1 MYHCFHQFIVFSLG
15 NIWAHHGFQRENIQH
30 TNVHLVVPDTHA
42 VLKVWLKYIYIY
54 IYIYMSGKWNIDPCK
69 THFAECG
76 SRKKSY
82 IRVIHIYFVNN
93 TLL

>member
-15 NIWAHHGFQRENIQH
+15 NIWAHHGFQRENIQY

-42 VLKVWLKYIYIY
+42 VLKVWFKYIYIY
-54 IYIYMSGKWNIDPCK
+54 ICQVSEILILARHILLNVDP
-69 THFAECG
+69 E
-76 SRKKSY
+76 KKSY